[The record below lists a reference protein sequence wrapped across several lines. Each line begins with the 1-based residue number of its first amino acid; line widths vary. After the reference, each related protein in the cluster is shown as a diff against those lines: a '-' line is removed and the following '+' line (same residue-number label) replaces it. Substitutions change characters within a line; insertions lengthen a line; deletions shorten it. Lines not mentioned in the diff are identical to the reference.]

1 MSWAGM
7 ARGGGVVISM
17 ESMSSGGVS
26 WCWDGEPVGFR
37 DMQSGA
43 LFLTPGIWTI
53 RNRNLS
59 FLLQISKSIVPH
71 VGQRSVTKDPEQW
84 FVVHCHD

>member
-7 ARGGGVVISM
+7 VRGGGVVISM
-17 ESMSSGGVS
+17 ESMSSGRVN

-53 RNRNLS
+53 RNRNLRVFS
-59 FLLQISKSIVPH
+59 F
-71 VGQRSVTKDPEQW
+71 
-84 FVVHCHD
+84 